1 MQDKSYIS
9 CADTAK
15 LVRQAL
21 KEAFP
26 GHKFSV
32 RSSSYSGGASIDIQW
47 TDGPTDKQ
55 VESISNAFEGSYF
68 DGMIDY
74 KGSVYAKLDGKPVH
88 FGANFIHT
96 RREFSDALVQRAIDA
111 IASKYA
117 ANFTAHNIPVPTVAD
132 YNDGKLYNVHLFG
145 ATWNCGGPD
154 TLQSLISFDCSKR
167 TRIANPM
174 PSPTLA
180 RVSAN
185 GDDGYGAGTVGQD
198 GSGGGR
204 GYSTPERIRAAR
216 DADAMARAELAAM
229 PVGGRA

>member
-1 MQDKSYIS
+1 MQDRSYIS

-47 TDGPTDKQ
+47 TDGPTTKQ

-74 KGSVYAKLDGKPVH
+74 KGSVYAKLDGKPVQ

-96 RREFSDALVQRAIDA
+96 RREFSDALVQRAINA
-111 IASKYA
+111 IAAKYA
-117 ANFTAHNIPVPTVAD
+117 ANFKHLNIPVPAVSD
-132 YNDGKLYNVHLFG
+132 YKNGSLWNVHILG
-145 ATWNCGGPD
+145 DDWNCNSPNS
-154 TLQSLISFDCSKR
+154 LQGLISVDCNKR

-185 GDDGYGAGTVGQD
+185 GDDGYGADTVGQD

-216 DADAMARAELAAM
+216 DAGAMARAELAAM